1 MYGSTQEELEHLR
14 SKRRGRMRTG
24 PGPDGSLLPDDHT
37 PELECKVYISKLSI
51 VLIFFTPYIKK
62 A

>member
-1 MYGSTQEELEHLR
+1 
-14 SKRRGRMRTG
+14 MRTG

-51 VLIFFTPYIKK
+51 VLIYLYTLYKK
-62 A
+62 VYV